1 MRRCSPSRDEEF
13 TLADVT
19 LPSLGESV
27 TEGIITRWMKN
38 VGDVVTRDEPLFE
51 ISTDKVDSEM
61 PSPAAGILLKILA
74 NEGDTV
80 NVGAVVAVIGE
91 TDGAT
96 PPASSSP
103 APAATPATPTAEPVA
118 KTAPSATPAPRSEG
132 PSTII
137 SPLVRR
143 ILDDGGV
150 DHRTVTGTGPGGTV
164 TRRDAEAAVANGP
177 TDDVPVPL
185 TPGLRRMAAHM
196 VETVRTSPHGFVA
209 VEVDGSVFDQLDAH
223 GGVSSDG
230 TTISYDA
237 VVIVA
242 AVRALA
248 EFPFFNA
255 TLVGDDLVE
264 HRTINVGILQSLQPA
279 GMLVPVIHAAGGLTV
294 RSLAR
299 RMADLA
305 GRVATR
311 QLSADDLIGGT
322 IAVLPAPTPSTL
334 VGVPLLIQ
342 PNVAALSIG
351 AVREVP
357 VIANEGGQR
366 VVTIGRRVVLG
377 LSFDHRVADPT
388 SAALYLERVGELLGS
403 ISIDAER

>member
-1 MRRCSPSRDEEF
+1 
-13 TLADVT
+13 
-19 LPSLGESV
+19 
-27 TEGIITRWMKN
+27 MKN

-91 TDGAT
+91 TDGA
-96 PPASSSP
+96 AP
-103 APAATPATPTAEPVA
+103 APAAPEPAPTAAAAPTPSAPSLTPAS
-118 KTAPSATPAPRSEG
+118 SAGAPRTEG
-132 PSTII
+132 PSSIV

-150 DHRTVTGTGPGGTV
+150 DHRTVVGTGPGGTV

-230 TTISYDA
+230 TVISYDA

-255 TLVGDDLVE
+255 TLAGDDLVE
-264 HRTINVGILQSLQPA
+264 HRTINVGILHSLQPA
-279 GMLVPVIHAAGGLTV
+279 GMLVPVIHAAGGLTL
-294 RSLAR
+294 RSMAR
-299 RMADLA
+299 RLADLTE
-305 GRVATR
+305 RVATR

-357 VIANEGGQR
+357 VVSNVNGER
-366 VVTIGRRVVLG
+366 VISVGRRVVLG